1 MQQRKLGYTD
11 LNLTTIGFGAWAIGG
26 PWDFGWGPQDDDESI
41 ATIQAGL
48 DAGINWIDT
57 APAYGLGHSEEVVGQ
72 AIKGR
77 RDGVILATKCGLVW
91 NDPVRALGLQPA
103 EGSERARRR
112 RRAACAGWAWT

>member
-11 LNLTTIGFGAWAIGG
+11 LHLTTIGFGVWAIGG
-26 PWDFGWGPQDDDESI
+26 PWEFGWGPQDDDESI
-41 ATIQAGL
+41 AAIQAGL

-77 RDGVILATKCGLVW
+77 RDGVTLATKCGLVW
-91 NDPVRALGLQPA
+91 TIRPSAGLQPA
-103 EGSERARRR
+103 EGASVRAEAG
-112 RRAACAGWAWT
+112 AACAGWAWT